1 MTDRKVIN
9 SADDSIEQMKAAI
22 EQLEF
27 KIAYQEDNFEQLN
40 EIVTNQ
46 QYTID
51 RQTLLLTGLVDKI
64 KTIQVADTD
73 TEQGDDLP
81 PHYCVITSIP
91 DMLVRLPLAPF
102 NSLSLIS

>member
-81 PHYCVITSIP
+81 PHY
-91 DMLVRLPLAPF
+91 
-102 NSLSLIS
+102 

>member
-9 SADDSIEQMKAAI
+9 TGDDSIEQMKAAI

-51 RQTLLLTGLVDKI
+51 RQTHLLTGLVDKI
-64 KTIQVADTD
+64 KTMQVADTD
-73 TEQGDDLP
+73 TEEGDDLP
-81 PHYCVITSIP
+81 PHY
-91 DMLVRLPLAPF
+91 
-102 NSLSLIS
+102 

>member
-1 MTDRKVIN
+1 MTDKKVTN
-9 SADDSIEQMKAAI
+9 PADDSIEQMKAAI

-51 RQTLLLTGLVDKI
+51 RQTHLLTGLVDKI
-64 KTIQVADTD
+64 KTMQVADTD

-81 PHYCVITSIP
+81 PHY
-91 DMLVRLPLAPF
+91 
-102 NSLSLIS
+102 

>member
-1 MTDRKVIN
+1 MTDRKVTN

-51 RQTLLLTGLVDKI
+51 RQTHLLTGLVDKI
-64 KTIQVADTD
+64 KTMQVADTD

-81 PHYCVITSIP
+81 PHY
-91 DMLVRLPLAPF
+91 
-102 NSLSLIS
+102 

>member
-1 MTDRKVIN
+1 VTDRKVIN

-51 RQTLLLTGLVDKI
+51 RQTHLLTGLVDKI
-64 KTIQVADTD
+64 KTMQVADTD

-81 PHYCVITSIP
+81 PHY
-91 DMLVRLPLAPF
+91 
-102 NSLSLIS
+102 